1 MSQEL
6 NQVVFKES
14 EAAKILGCHRQT
26 MRMMRLG
33 GQVKCINTDSG
44 VRYTAW
50 ALAEYMR
57 VPVEKL
63 LEQVRGK

>member
-33 GQVKCINTDSG
+33 GQVKCIYTDSG
-44 VRYTAW
+44 VRYTAL

-63 LEQVRGK
+63 L